1 MNKALHAF
9 VYLFLVL
16 AGAALWFELQLN
28 AKRTL
33 LTDRNRLQED
43 VFIKLAKTVEKD
55 EAAKDATLT
64 IEKDVS
70 PIEAKLISTDEADK
84 QNVLE
89 EYRPYLEQQNLETF
103 NWDGKR
109 EQLRKIY
116 VEDADGNPIMDG
128 GRPVDHGPGTE
139 RELLE
144 TLLSAAI
151 KQQSNLNTTRAELA
165 KLRGILADT
174 VEELNDL
181 KPKARQDK
189 VTITEKEEKIS
200 ELEKAKADAEAQ
212 VVKIK
217 GQIEDLNG
225 EIASLRDEVQT
236 KADEA
241 AQNAEKLEEA
251 EKKVANLT
259 KALADAYQSAGSASA
274 ANSSVITTVTYG
286 EKGKVVA
293 ADNEYMFATIRLS
306 DAAMKELK
314 GEKLEKPIPVGLE
327 FTIKREGYNGSAG
340 DIIGRVRTRQEIAD
354 KNLVI
359 CDILTAWR
367 QDNIDMKADDV
378 VFSD

>member
-33 LTDRNRLQED
+33 LTERNRLQED
-43 VFIKLAKTVEKD
+43 TFVKLAKTIEKA
-55 EAAKDATLT
+55 EPSKDAVVELR
-64 IEKDVS
+64 KDTS
-70 PIEAKLISTDEADK
+70 PVEARLVDTPDTENI
-84 QNVLE
+84 LE
-89 EYRPYLEQQNLETF
+89 DYKPYLEEQNLETF

-109 EQLRKIY
+109 ADLREVY
-116 VEDADGNPIMDG
+116 ALDADGNPIMDG
-128 GRPVDHGPGTE
+128 GRPLPGKEGP
-139 RELLE
+139 LLDS
-144 TLLSAAI
+144 LLAAAI
-151 KQQSNLNTTRAELA
+151 KQQSTLNSTRAEMT

-181 KPKARQDK
+181 KPVARQDK
-189 VTITEKEEKIS
+189 VTIVEKEEKIS
-200 ELEKAKADAEAQ
+200 QLEKEKADAEAQ
-212 VVKIK
+212 IVKIK

-236 KADEA
+236 AKDEA

-251 EKKVANLT
+251 EKKAANLA
-259 KALADAYQSAGSASA
+259 KALQEAYQSAGAASA
-274 ANSSVITTVTYG
+274 GSNNALTAVSYG
-286 EKGKVVA
+286 EKGKIVS
-293 ADNEYMFATIRLS
+293 ADNEYMFATVELS

-314 GEKLEKPIPVGLE
+314 GEKLDKPIPANIE
-327 FTIKREGYNGSAG
+327 FTIKREGFNGEAG
-340 DIIGRVRTRQEIAD
+340 DIVGRIRTRQEISG

-359 CDILTAWR
+359 CDILSAWKQADVR
-367 QDNIDMKADDV
+367 ADDV

>member
-43 VFIKLAKTVEKD
+43 AFIKIAK
-55 EAAKDATLT
+55 T
-64 IEKDVS
+64 IEKAEPSKDVVVEIRKDTA
-70 PIEAKLISTDEADK
+70 PVEARLIDTPDTE
-84 QNVLE
+84 NVLGDD
-89 EYRPYLEQQNLETF
+89 YKAYLEQQNLETF

-109 EQLRKIY
+109 SDLREVY
-116 VEDADGNPIMDG
+116 ALDADGNPIMDG
-128 GRPVDHGPGTE
+128 GRPMPGKEGP
-139 RELLE
+139 LLDS
-144 TLLSAAI
+144 LLAAAI

-189 VTITEKEEKIS
+189 VTIQEKEEKIS

-212 VVKIK
+212 VVKIRS
-217 GQIEDLNG
+217 QIDDLNG

-236 KADEA
+236 AKDEA

-251 EKKVANLT
+251 EKKANT
-259 KALADAYQSAGSASA
+259 LAKRLQEAYQSAGAASA
-274 ANSSVITTVTYG
+274 GNSTAITAVAYG
-286 EKGKVVA
+286 EKGKVVS
-293 ADNEYMFATIRLS
+293 ADNEYMFATVEFS

-314 GEKLEKPIPVGLE
+314 GEKRDKPIPPGIE
-327 FTIKREGYNGSAG
+327 FTVKRTGYQGEAG
-340 DIIGRVRTRQEIAD
+340 DIIGRIRTRQEID
-354 KNLVI
+354 GKNFVI
-359 CDILTAWR
+359 CDILTAWTQGNVEIR
-367 QDNIDMKADDV
+367 EGDV
-378 VFSD
+378 IFSD

>member
-9 VYLFLVL
+9 VYLFLAL

-43 VFIKLAKTVEKD
+43 VFIKIAKTIEK
-55 EAAKDATLT
+55 EEVSKDASV
-64 IEKDVS
+64 EVRKDVS
-70 PIEAKLISTDEADK
+70 PIEARQIDSPDTE
-84 QNVLE
+84 NVLE
-89 EYRPYLEQQNLETF
+89 DYKSYLEQQNLETF

-116 VEDADGNPIMDG
+116 VEDAEGNPIKDG

-139 RELLE
+139 RELLDS
-144 TLLSAAI
+144 LLAAAI
-151 KQQSNLNTTRAELA
+151 KQQSTLNTTRAELA
-165 KLRGILADT
+165 KLRGVLVDV
-174 VEELNDL
+174 VEELNDI

-189 VTITEKEEKIS
+189 LTILEKEDKIS
-200 ELEKAKADAEAQ
+200 QLEKAKADAEAQ

-217 GQIEDLNG
+217 GQIDDLNG

-236 KADEA
+236 AKDEA

-251 EKKVANLT
+251 EKKAANLA
-259 KALADAYQSAGSASA
+259 KALQDAYQSAGAASA
-274 ANSSVITTVTYG
+274 GSSAAITSVPYG
-286 EKGKVVA
+286 EKGKIVS
-293 ADNEYMFATIRLS
+293 ADNEYMFATIELS

-314 GEKLEKPIPVGLE
+314 GEKLDKPLPVGIE
-327 FTIKREGYNGSAG
+327 FTIKRTGYSGEAG
-340 DIIGRVRTRQEIAD
+340 DIVGRIRTRQEIPG
-354 KNLVI
+354 KNYVI
-359 CDILTAWR
+359 CDILSAWR
-367 QDNIDMKADDV
+367 QTDVRADDV